1 MNKTEQRRT
10 SWHKPSTFYHFLKV
24 HILKATFSK
33 VAFLFCQNY
42 PWFIYVPTQ
51 KTKYGMM

>member
-33 VAFLFCQNY
+33 VAFLFCHNY
-42 PWFIYVPTQ
+42 LWFIYVPAQ